1 MVRLK
6 DIAEKAGVSISTVS
20 KFLSGK
26 GPVSP
31 SMQERI
37 HQAMASLGYERH
49 QVWKKSRGLKV
60 VGVIIP
66 DIENPFFSS
75 LVKSLEFLL
84 FRYGYF
90 LLLCNTE
97 NNPELE
103 ENFIRYLSQSKT
115 RGVIL
120 VPSTSERR
128 SRLLDSPIPLLLLD
142 RSIEGVALPTVT
154 TNHYQGGKIAAS
166 YLIRKGRERI
176 AFLGGRKD
184 VNVYQERLQGY
195 REGLKESGLEVNPD
209 LIIEGD
215 FSFQG
220 GYQAVEVLLE
230 RKESFDAIFAANDLI
245 ALGAIERLKEEGIH
259 VPQDVAVIGFDD
271 IWLSR
276 LSYPR
281 LTTVRQPVYEL
292 CKEVVTMLLDLV
304 DKGVRPSSK
313 ILEPQLVIRESC

>member
-6 DIAEKAGVSISTVS
+6 DVAEKAGVSISTVS

-26 GPVSP
+26 GSVSSPV
-31 SMQERI
+31 QERI
-37 HQAMASLGYERH
+37 HQAMASLGYEGH
-49 QVWKKSRGLKV
+49 QVWKRSKGLKV

-103 ENFIRYLSQSKT
+103 ENFIYYLSQSKA

-128 SRLLDSPIPLLLLD
+128 SRLLDTLPLLLLD
-142 RSIEGVALPTVT
+142 RSIEGTELPTVT
-154 TNHYQGGKIAAS
+154 TNHYQGSKIATS
-166 YLIRKGRERI
+166 YLIRKGRQRI
-176 AFLGGRKD
+176 AFLGGRKGVD
-184 VNVYQERLQGY
+184 VYQKRLQGY
-195 REGLKESGLEVNPD
+195 SEGLAENGLQVNPA
-209 LIIEGD
+209 LIVEGD

-220 GYQAVEVLLE
+220 GYQAVEMLFE
-230 RKESFDAIFAANDLI
+230 RRESFDAIFAANDLI
-245 ALGAIERLKEEGIH
+245 ALGAIERLKEGGIG

-276 LSYPR
+276 LSHPR

-292 CKEVVTMLLDLV
+292 CKEAVTVLFDLV
-304 DKGVRPSSK
+304 DKGVRANSK
-313 ILEPQLVIRESC
+313 VLEPQLVIRESC

>member
-1 MVRLK
+1 MRLK

-26 GPVSP
+26 CSVSP
-31 SMQERI
+31 STQERI
-37 HQAMASLGYERH
+37 RQAMASLGYEKQQTWR
-49 QVWKKSRGLKV
+49 KNKGLKV

-97 NNPELE
+97 NNPDLE
-103 ENFIRYLSQSKT
+103 ESFIRYLSQNKA
-115 RGVIL
+115 RGIIL
-120 VPSTSERR
+120 VPSTSEKKPRM
-128 SRLLDSPIPLLLLD
+128 LDFPIPLLLLD
-142 RSIEGVALPTVT
+142 RNIEGVMLPTVS
-154 TNHYQGGKIAAS
+154 TNHYQGGKIATS
-166 YLIRKGRERI
+166 YLIRKGRRRI
-176 AFLGGRKD
+176 AFLGGRKG
-184 VNVYQERLQGY
+184 VNVYQERFQGY
-195 REGLKESGLEVNPD
+195 REGLEENGLEVDAN
-209 LIIEGD
+209 LVIEGD

-230 RKESFDAIFAANDLI
+230 KKEPFDAIFAANDLV
-245 ALGAIERLKEEGIH
+245 ALGAIERLKEEGIR

-276 LSYPR
+276 LSHPR

-292 CKEVVTMLLDLV
+292 CKEAVTMLFDLIN
-304 DKGVRPSSK
+304 KGVRPSSK